1 MRVAILES
9 IIMPAGH
16 EVEFDR
22 ILVNELKH
30 QGHEPVFMVPQNFPF
45 KVDYGTE
52 VIYLEGGEVV
62 TYAGVAK

>member
-22 ILVNELKH
+22 MIINELKR
-30 QGHEPVFMVPQNFPF
+30 QGHEPVLMVP
-45 KVDYGTE
+45 
-52 VIYLEGGEVV
+52 
-62 TYAGVAK
+62 

>member
-22 ILVNELKH
+22 MIINELKR
-30 QGHEPVFMVPQNFPF
+30 QGHEPVLMVPENFTF
-45 KVDYGTE
+45 RLIMALRLSILRAE
-52 VIYLEGGEVV
+52 R
-62 TYAGVAK
+62 

>member
-22 ILVNELKH
+22 ILVNEMKR
-30 QGHEPVFMVPQNFPF
+30 QGHEPMFFVPEKFLF
-45 KVDYGTE
+45 K
-52 VIYLEGGEVV
+52 I
-62 TYAGVAK
+62 